1 MPTDFDFNSRIY
13 ISGHR
18 GMVGSAFVRRLQSEG
33 YRNLLTV
40 EKSEVDLRNQ
50 AAVEAWFHE
59 NQPELVFHAAGRV
72 GGILANSQQPA
83 DFLYDNL
90 MIHATVLHAAKET
103 GVKKLLYLG
112 SSCIY
117 PRDCPQPIQEEDL
130 LSGFLEPT
138 NYGYA
143 IAKISGLLAC
153 RAYHSQYGCRFL
165 SVMPTNLYGPH
176 DNFDLQS
183 SHVLPALIR
192 RFDEA
197 RRAGESSITV
207 WGTGS
212 PRREFLHVDDL
223 VDACLFL
230 MKTYEKPEFLNVG
243 TGQDLEI
250 RELAHLIRNAVHP
263 NCEIRFDP
271 AYPDGTPRKQLDVS
285 RLHKLGWKHSIEL
298 KEGIAQTYAWYL
310 EHRDSA
316 RGL

>member
-1 MPTDFDFNSRIY
+1 MPTDFDFNSRIFV
-13 ISGHR
+13 SGHR

-40 EKSEVDLRNQ
+40 EKNVVDLRNQ
-50 AAVEAWFHE
+50 AAVEGWFRE
-59 NQPELVFHAAGRV
+59 NQPEFVFHAAGRV

-103 GVKKLLYLG
+103 GVKKLIYLG

-117 PRDCPQPIQEEDL
+117 PRDCPQPIKEDYL

-153 RAYHSQYGCRFL
+153 RAYSAQYGCRFL
-165 SVMPTNLYGPH
+165 SVMPTNLYGPN

-197 RRAGESSITV
+197 RRAGEPSITV

-230 MKTYEKPEFLNVG
+230 MKTYDKPDILNIG

-250 RELAHLIRNAVHP
+250 RELAHLIRNVVYP
-263 NCEIRFDP
+263 ECEIRFDP
-271 AYPDGTPRKQLDVS
+271 SYPDGTPRKLLDVS
-285 RLHKLGWKHSIEL
+285 RLHALGWKHSIEL
-298 KEGIAQTYAWYL
+298 ADGIARTYAWFL
-310 EHRDSA
+310 EHRDNA